1 MVPKLKG
8 ELRPPPPPARAELW
22 PAEPWELCS
31 TASTKEASI
40 AADVR
45 RWGGGVLPA
54 HVLVGGTDFG
64 HVGRH
69 GVHLDRV
76 TTRHRAI

>member
-8 ELRPPPPPARAELW
+8 KLRPLPPPGAQLR

-31 TASTKEASI
+31 TASTKEGSI
-40 AADVR
+40 AADLR

-54 HVLVGGTDFG
+54 HILVGCSDLGRVRR
-64 HVGRH
+64 HGRH
-69 GVHLDRV
+69 LNR
-76 TTRHRAI
+76 RAKR